1 MASAPKIV
9 ILTQEHRGH
18 GVTTAAYFLA
28 QALAQRRIPVLLADM
43 TERTG
48 RLPQLNRHFP
58 TRNLV
63 LWSPPASGLRDLPA
77 LLKKARDEVAG
88 HATCLLLDA
97 DLAILDTLHAAD
109 EELRLVD
116 FVVLAAERTAE
127 AEKNAERVANRYLA
141 LHERHK
147 FGLAF
152 ARIPVNDAQDIPE
165 QTDDHLPILGYW
177 PADYR
182 LATSDDAANA
192 SAIVPEPHQP
202 YLDAI
207 GAIATRLARMT
218 PLLRLPSAS

>member
-9 ILTQEHRGH
+9 IITQEHRGH
-18 GVTTAAYFLA
+18 GVTTAAYFLG

-43 TERTG
+43 TERSG

-63 LWSPPASGLRDLPA
+63 LWAAPTAGQRDLPA
-77 LLKKARDEVAG
+77 LLTKARGEVAG
-88 HATCLLLDA
+88 RATCLLLDA
-97 DLAILDTLHAAD
+97 DLATLDALQAAD
-109 EELRLVD
+109 EDLRLVD
-116 FVVLAAERTAE
+116 FVLLATEHTAE
-127 AEKNAERVANRYLA
+127 AEKGAERVANRYPSLR
-141 LHERHK
+141 ERNK

-152 ARIPVNDAQDIPE
+152 ARIPGPDTEEMPE
-165 QTDDHLPILGYW
+165 QTENHLPILGYW

-182 LATSDDAANA
+182 LATSDDLT

-207 GAIATRLARMT
+207 GLLATRLTRMT
-218 PLLRLPSAS
+218 PLLRLPPTA